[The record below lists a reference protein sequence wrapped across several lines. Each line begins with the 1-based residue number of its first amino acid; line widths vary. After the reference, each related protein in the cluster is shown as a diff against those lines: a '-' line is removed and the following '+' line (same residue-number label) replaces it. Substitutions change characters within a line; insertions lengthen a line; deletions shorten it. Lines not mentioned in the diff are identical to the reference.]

1 VNELRTQEIQGLNMP
16 SKTPKAVAPK
26 PVRKCGT
33 PGCNL
38 PDYHP
43 GICESLAPARKRDP
57 VNYTLKPAPKPPPRP
72 AAMPRLKRRV
82 AVLKPAEQ
90 SILPNGLHRFY
101 HVHRWGVPLP
111 DGPVDCTA
119 GSDDEVDESWRLE
132 APARRTRA
140 RTDVPS
146 GDATLAQLWNAH
158 VRSLPPLVSDRM
170 VPGACR
176 QFARAHAKVLAKELR
191 LSFASHL
198 AVLCEHN
205 LLHNDDAEDC
215 VLIVDAL
222 AAASRS
228 SAESGLRS
236 DSAED
241 GPSLLPTALCAECS
255 RPLHGKRCVSFGRAR
270 GAATWP
276 LQQTLAAADR

>member
-1 VNELRTQEIQGLNMP
+1 MP

-146 GDATLAQLWNAH
+146 GDAALAQLWNAH

-215 VLIVDAL
+215 VMIVDAL

-241 GPSLLPTALCAECS
+241 GPSPLPTALCAECS

>member
-1 VNELRTQEIQGLNMP
+1 VSAP
-16 SKTPKAVAPK
+16 TP
-26 PVRKCGT
+26 
-33 PGCNL
+33 PG
-38 PDYHP
+38 
-43 GICESLAPARKRDP
+43 
-57 VNYTLKPAPKPPPRP
+57 
-72 AAMPRLKRRV
+72 
-82 AVLKPAEQ
+82 
-90 SILPNGLHRFY
+90 
-101 HVHRWGVPLP
+101 
-111 DGPVDCTA
+111 
-119 GSDDEVDESWRLE
+119 
-132 APARRTRA
+132 
-140 RTDVPS
+140 
-146 GDATLAQLWNAH
+146 TLAAA
-158 VRSLPPLVSDRM
+158 
-170 VPGACR
+170 GAI
-176 QFARAHAKVLAKELR
+176 LAKELR